1 MQSAYLCVI
10 FHVKHKKSPFIAHL
24 TWFLILGKIQQGG
37 QDGVHCWLRHRPP
50 AAPPPIKYTSS
61 CREDQRLSIQLAR
74 GSREFTCFCLHK
86 KWMPQSYLGG
96 GGGFEGFNWLS
107 GAFASYDLF
116 HNGVTSFRVLNMWRT
131 LSNVTLTPTS
141 PRIWWRISVWFKYI
155 TLALTLT
162 LLCVR
167 IINVSTSVWRMELS
181 VGLVK
186 QWVNREN
193 GLKKE
198 WQCVCCSSLRLWF
211 L

>member
-1 MQSAYLCVI
+1 MFFQLFSTIKVNLVAKIMQSAYLCVI

-86 KWMPQSYLGG
+86 KWMPRSYLRGGGEVGG
-96 GGGFEGFNWLS
+96 GGESEGLLA
-107 GAFASYDLF
+107 GAFAPFDLF

-131 LSNVTLTPTS
+131 LSNKES
-141 PRIWWRISVWFKYI
+141 IEKMAWKKSDSVYV
-155 TLALTLT
+155 
-162 LLCVR
+162 VR
-167 IINVSTSVWRMELS
+167 AYDYGFCR
-181 VGLVK
+181 
-186 QWVNREN
+186 
-193 GLKKE
+193 
-198 WQCVCCSSLRLWF
+198 
-211 L
+211 

>member
-1 MQSAYLCVI
+1 MFFQLFSTIKVNPAAKIMQSAYLCVI
-10 FHVKHKKSPFIAHL
+10 FHVKPKKSPFIAHL

-50 AAPPPIKYTSS
+50 AAPPPIKYTPS

-74 GSREFTCFCLHK
+74 GSREFTRFCLHK
-86 KWMPQSYLGG
+86 KWMPRSYLRGEG
-96 GGGFEGFNWLS
+96 VWGFQLTGRCIRIFRSLS
-107 GAFASYDLF
+107 RWGYVIQGLKY
-116 HNGVTSFRVLNMWRT
+116 VTH
-131 LSNVTLTPTS
+131 
-141 PRIWWRISVWFKYI
+141 I
-155 TLALTLT
+155 
-162 LLCVR
+162 
-167 IINVSTSVWRMELS
+167 
-181 VGLVK
+181 VK